1 MHQHTTNNQHTK
13 RKFLIVIVNSLSWS
27 PSSKKSSFSKLY
39 LHFIFPPSIFL
50 SFVFVFSFIFPPPIF
65 LSFVF
70 SSTLSS
76 FHLLQSSPCLCPDPL
91 FPPLCQIQVISNQKP
106 EHPLITP
113 ILHTTNPSL
122 CSYFVSCILNSVFAF
137 LFVLSKSEPPSSP
150 PLCSPT
156 KPIPTK

>member
-13 RKFLIVIVNSLSWS
+13 RKFLIIIVNSLSSS

-39 LHFIFPPSIFL
+39 LH
-50 SFVFVFSFIFPPPIF
+50 FIFPPPIF

-76 FHLLQSSPCLCPDPL
+76 FHLLQSSSRLCPDPL
-91 FPPLCQIQVISNQKP
+91 SPPLCQIQVISNQKP

-122 CSYFVSCILNSVFAF
+122 CSYFVPCILNSVFAF
-137 LFVLSKSEPPSSP
+137 VFVLSKSEPPSSP

-156 KPIPTK
+156 KPNLEIN

>member
-1 MHQHTTNNQHTK
+1 MHQHTTNNQHAK
-13 RKFLIVIVNSLSWS
+13 RKFLIIIVNSLSWS

-39 LHFIFPPSIFL
+39 LHFIFPPPIFL
-50 SFVFVFSFIFPPPIF
+50 SFV
-65 LSFVF
+65 FVF

-76 FHLLQSSPCLCPDPL
+76 FHLLQSSSRLCPDPL
-91 FPPLCQIQVISNQKP
+91 SPPLCQIQVISNQKP

-122 CSYFVSCILNSVFAF
+122 CSYFVPCILNSVFV
-137 LFVLSKSEPPSSP
+137 FVSSKSSP

-156 KPIPTK
+156 KPIPSK

>member
-13 RKFLIVIVNSLSWS
+13 RKFLIIIVNSLSSS

-39 LHFIFPPSIFL
+39 LHFIFPPPIFL
-50 SFVFVFSFIFPPPIF
+50 SFV
-65 LSFVF
+65 FVF

-76 FHLLQSSPCLCPDPL
+76 FHLLQSSSRLSPDPL
-91 FPPLCQIQVISNQKP
+91 SPPLCQIQVISNQKP

-122 CSYFVSCILNSVFAF
+122 CSYFVPCILNSVFAF
-137 LFVLSKSEPPSSP
+137 VFVLSKSEPPSSP

-156 KPIPTK
+156 KPVPSK

>member
-13 RKFLIVIVNSLSWS
+13 RKFLIIIVNSLSSS

-39 LHFIFPPSIFL
+39 LHFIFPPPIFL
-50 SFVFVFSFIFPPPIF
+50 SFV
-65 LSFVF
+65 FVF

-76 FHLLQSSPCLCPDPL
+76 FHLLQSSPRLCPDPL
-91 FPPLCQIQVISNQKP
+91 SPPLCQIQVISNQKP

-122 CSYFVSCILNSVFAF
+122 CSYFVPCILNSVFAF
-137 LFVLSKSEPPSSP
+137 VFVLSKSEPPSSP

-156 KPIPTK
+156 KPVPSK